1 MRRLEIAL
9 LFPLLA
15 GVLMC
20 GPSESS
26 ETKLHL
32 VVPKIL
38 SEQAARRLAGEADA
52 PSPVLILEG
61 VQVVMNQG
69 LTIDVLGEPK
79 RGSSRPGPLLAV
91 AGVVAQEPPESANSA
106 VHKITITVPLNEKAA
121 ELLARQSQVTL
132 TLKVEG
138 EGKIKLDRAYFDTK
152 ESH

>member
-1 MRRLEIAL
+1 MRPLEIAL

-15 GVLMC
+15 GVLMS

-26 ETKLHL
+26 ETRLHL

-38 SEQAARRLAGEADA
+38 SEQAARRLAGESDA
-52 PSPVLILEG
+52 PPPILILEG
-61 VQVVMNQG
+61 VQVVMNRG

-79 RGSSRPGPLLAV
+79 RGSSRTGPLLAV
-91 AGVVAQEPPESANSA
+91 AGVVAQEPPESPNST
-106 VHKITITVPLNEKAA
+106 VHKINITVPLNDKAA
-121 ELLARQSQVTL
+121 ELLAKQSQVTL

-138 EGKIKLDRAYFDTK
+138 EGKIKLDRAYFDTT